1 MIDQLKQK
9 IDRKENERKLRFHN
23 EQLKADDD
31 FAEAPEEIIDEEE
44 LVMLR
49 QMKDLKKSYRDLFS
63 DLKQFKD
70 DHDQA

>member
-1 MIDQLKQK
+1 MTKDNRVNIKGVTEELNKTKQMIDLLKQK

-31 FAEAPEEIIDEEE
+31 FGEAPEEIIDEEE

-49 QMKDLKKSYRDLFS
+49 
-63 DLKQFKD
+63 
-70 DHDQA
+70 